1 MFSLRRP
8 RLLADYVPWRYPISD
23 HAMLLDGGHLLAV
36 FALDGLACETL
47 HDDQIAHAH
56 VQRNDLI
63 RNIAFDGLT
72 LTAYE
77 CRATADPADYLHKG
91 TGFRS
96 GYAEALDLAY
106 REQLY
111 DGLLYSNPLFLAV
124 QVGPARPF
132 GDFVGS
138 RVERRQ
144 AKADAEETPDERLR
158 RLDTICDQ
166 IAASLAAYRPRRLGI
181 RRRQS
186 PGLQGERLGPRFN
199 EMAEAIIFA
208 ATGVWR
214 PCPISLGRTGG
225 AMFGERLVFR
235 HETLDIHGPGWTQF
249 AAMLGMGGY
258 PAEFWPGMFSRLR
271 AAPYRYT
278 TVHSFRCLSLAAGH
292 DVLTRKQNKMVY
304 AGDKAFEQLAELAQ
318 AANDLSAGKFVMGDH
333 AATMLV
339 FGDTP
344 RALHAA
350 VSEASRD
357 LANGGVRVARETLG
371 NEAAWASVIP
381 GNSHLRVRPGAISSR
396 AYCAFAPFH
405 GQPSGERQG
414 FWGEPVALFRTVT
427 GEPYRFHLHVAGLG
441 NVFVSGMSRSGK
453 TVWLNFLVSQLERS
467 GAQVQFWDKDRGAEL
482 AIRAMGGTYLRLR
495 NGEPTV
501 APLKAFDGS
510 DMADM
515 VFLRRLLHGCASSG
529 GGRPLTAEEDRR
541 LDIGLRGV
549 MELPPEDRWLSDV
562 VAALPHQAEPDS
574 AAARLRRWEWGREL
588 GWVLDGPR
596 HLVSLSAPL
605 MGFDQTA
612 ILDNSEASGP
622 VMATIFH
629 QSDKLLDG
637 RRFVTVI
644 DEGWRSLLVPAFADL
659 INDSLKTRGKK
670 NAPVIFGTQSPRD
683 ALASPI
689 GHTIREQCPGTVA
702 FANPRAT
709 LEDYGPAGMGYTE
722 AEVDII
728 RRLPMGSGLF
738 LYKRGAESVVL
749 QLHLQGL
756 DDDIAVLS
764 GREETVRLLEQMGE
778 ATLAD
783 PARLLTAFH
792 AARKAPAREL
802 VTP

>member
-23 HAMLLDGGHLLAV
+23 QAMLLDGGHVLAV

-56 VQRNDLI
+56 GQRNDLI

-77 CRATADPADYLHKG
+77 CRAAADPADYLQAG
-91 TGFRS
+91 GFRS
-96 GYAEALDLAY
+96 AYAEALDLSY
-106 REQLY
+106 RELLY
-111 DGLLYSNPLFLAV
+111 DGLLYTNPLFLAV

-138 RVERRQ
+138 RVERRRKVE
-144 AKADAEETPDERLR
+144 AGDTPDDRLR
-158 RLDTICDQ
+158 RLDTACDQ
-166 IAASLAAYRPRRLGI
+166 IAASLSAYHPRRLGI
-181 RRRQS
+181 RRRATS
-186 PGLQGERLGPRFN
+186 GPGGGRAGQCFN
-199 EMAEAIIFA
+199 EMAEAIAFA

-214 PCPISLGRTGG
+214 PCPLAVGRTGA

-249 AAMLGMGGY
+249 AAMLGMAGY

-271 AAPYRYT
+271 SAPYRYT
-278 TVHSFRCLSLAAGH
+278 SVHSFRCLSQAGGH

-304 AGDKAFEQLAELAQ
+304 AGDKAFEQLDELAQ

-333 AATMLV
+333 AATVLV

-381 GNSHLRVRPGAISSR
+381 GNAHLRVRPGAISSR
-396 AYCAFAPFH
+396 TFCAFAPFH
-405 GQPSGERQG
+405 GQPAGERSG
-414 FWGEPVALFRTVT
+414 FWGKPIALFRNAT

-453 TVWLNFLVSQLERS
+453 TVWLNFLVAQLERAS
-467 GAQVQFWDKDRGAEL
+467 AQVQFWDKDRGAEL
-482 AIRAMGGTYLRLR
+482 AIRAMGGSYLRLR
-495 NGEPTV
+495 NGEPAV
-501 APLKAFDGS
+501 APLKAFDGR
-510 DMADM
+510 DPADM
-515 VFLRRLLHGCASSG
+515 VFLRRLLHGCAASG

-549 MELPPEDRWLSDV
+549 MELPAEERWLADV
-562 VAALPHQAEPDS
+562 IAAFPDQAEPDS

-588 GWVLDGPR
+588 GWVIDGPR

-605 MGFDQTA
+605 MGFDQTSV
-612 ILDNSEASGP
+612 LDNPEASGP

-689 GHTIREQCPGTVA
+689 GHTIREQCPGTIA

-709 LEDYGPAGMGYTE
+709 LDDYGPAGMGYTE

-738 LYKRGAESVVL
+738 LYKRSDQSAVL
-749 QLHLQGL
+749 QLHLHGL
-756 DDDIAVLS
+756 EDDIAVLS
-764 GREETVRLLEQMGE
+764 GREETVRLLDSMDE

-783 PARLLTAFH
+783 PARLLAAFH
-792 AARKAPAREL
+792 GARRSPARSL
-802 VTP
+802 VA